1 LAARLVLFEFEV
13 GEVAEP
19 KALLARNLQ
28 NLVLIYGSFVKA
40 AKAIGA
46 SEAFVRQ
53 NVSDFKR

>member
-1 LAARLVLFEFEV
+1 MVLFEFEV